1 MSPRAINAGLFR
13 LQVGVDVGAVAA
25 GFEQR
30 ETYRVLAGQECAAG
44 EAAAIAGDSITLAV
58 ALDVEVI
65 GRADKFRDKSG
76 HCDYGVCFMTPNKS
90 YCPRKPSSSIL
101 AGSYKNIIEDNAACE
116 VSSSET
122 LGRFRDEAGFRCD
135 RNSTRS
141 SAMAQC
147 PTRFR
152 HLYWCRVRS
161 RSKFYRGG
169 TCYADVMKQDAVI
182 TMARFRTLSACPNAM
197 ISATQCR
204 WARALLGWS
213 ITKLA
218 SSASVSAS
226 AIDDFEA
233 ERRAPMP
240 AVAGPIRR
248 AFEPVGVVFLPGE
261 DVRLRSGAQFEV
273 GGDSARVHMR
283 QTRRRLAA

>member
-1 MSPRAINAGLFR
+1 VSNPLSTSLLVPGK
-13 LQVGVDVGAVAA
+13 
-25 GFEQR
+25 
-30 ETYRVLAGQECAAG
+30 
-44 EAAAIAGDSITLAV
+44 IALEIL
-58 ALDVEVI
+58 L
-65 GRADKFRDKSG
+65 RRDLLCG
-76 HCDYGVCFMTPNKS
+76 CH
-90 YCPRKPSSSIL
+90 
-101 AGSYKNIIEDNAACE
+101 E
-116 VSSSET
+116 
-122 LGRFRDEAGFRCD
+122 
-135 RNSTRS
+135 
-141 SAMAQC
+141 
-147 PTRFR
+147 
-152 HLYWCRVRS
+152 
-161 RSKFYRGG
+161 
-169 TCYADVMKQDAVI
+169 QDAVI

-197 ISATQCR
+197 ISAAQCR